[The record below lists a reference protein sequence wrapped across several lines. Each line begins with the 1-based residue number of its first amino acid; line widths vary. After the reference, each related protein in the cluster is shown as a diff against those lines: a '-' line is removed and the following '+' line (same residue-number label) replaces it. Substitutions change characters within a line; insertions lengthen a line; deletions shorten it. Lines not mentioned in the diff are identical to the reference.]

1 VNPPGLIAEI
11 TAVAFALAG
20 NTLFPVFLLGI
31 WWDRTNKYGAIA
43 GMTLGIVITFASLS
57 LGSVFPLLQ
66 SLLPPTSSALIGAPV
81 VIVVMI
87 IVSLLTPPPP
97 DAIRRHLF
105 EKVHSL

>member
-1 VNPPGLIAEI
+1 
-11 TAVAFALAG
+11 
-20 NTLFPVFLLGI
+20 
-31 WWDRTNKYGAIA
+31 
-43 GMTLGIVITFASLS
+43 MTLGIVITFASLA

-66 SLLPPTSSALIGAPV
+66 SLLPPTSSALIGAPL

-87 IVSLLTPPPP
+87 VVSLLTPAPP